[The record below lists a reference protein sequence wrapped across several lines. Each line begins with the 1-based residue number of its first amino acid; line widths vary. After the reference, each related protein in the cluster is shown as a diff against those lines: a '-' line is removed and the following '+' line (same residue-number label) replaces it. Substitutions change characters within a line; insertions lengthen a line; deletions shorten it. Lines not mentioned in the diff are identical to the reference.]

1 MSDRTMNVDTI
12 NLDHTKDAK
21 AVARGFLAKR
31 NEWTEIFA

>member
-1 MSDRTMNVDTI
+1 MSDRTMNVESF
-12 NLDHTKDAK
+12 NLDHARGAK